1 MLSNYRFV
9 AHIDI
14 LGMRMMVRKDPELA
28 WRVLSELANVRDYLA
43 KLQLSFIET
52 DEQLE
57 LTQSVFS
64 VMFSDTI
71 VLFTKSDSDRDLKLI
86 LIATSE
92 LLHKAMFRLV
102 PVRAGL
108 AHGLFF
114 FNIDASM
121 YSGPALIEAY
131 EIGER
136 AQWLGIVTTEAVWRQ
151 SMAADFKSGKDN
163 VVVPAEIPTDDGL
176 IAGYAVNWPA
186 AHRHDFKVAI
196 PISTESFYSQFEH
209 AFGPFASLPERECA
223 KYANTTRF
231 INTCL
236 EQNQLLHVKR

>member
-1 MLSNYRFV
+1 MPSNRRFV
-9 AHIDI
+9 AHIDV
-14 LGMRMMVRKDPELA
+14 LGMRSMVRKDPELS
-28 WRVLSELANVRDYLA
+28 WRVLSRLANVRDDLA
-43 KLQLSFIET
+43 KLHLSFIET
-52 DEQLE
+52 AEQQTLSE
-57 LTQSVFS
+57 SIFS

-71 VLFTKSDSDRDLKLI
+71 VLFTKSDSNRDLQTI

-92 LLHKAMFRLV
+92 LLHKAMCSHV
-102 PVRAGL
+102 PVRAGI

-121 YSGPALIEAY
+121 YAGPALIEAY

-176 IAGYAVNWPA
+176 ISGYAVNWPA
-186 AHRHDFKVAI
+186 AYRNDFKVAP
-196 PISTESFYSQFEH
+196 PISTDLFYSQFEH
-209 AFGPFASLPERECA
+209 AFGSLASLPERERA

-231 INTCL
+231 VNACL
-236 EQNQLLHVKR
+236 DRI